1 VKNNTYREN
10 TWRASHMRSFKGK
23 IWDKINLDC
32 LKDENGNYYST
43 AYDQAIMLPLLELAA
58 ERAFFVK
65 EIMYAYN
72 RQNPNNVDKIKQKIQ
87 FETAQAIRR
96 RKKYTRIDDE
106 DFS

>member
-1 VKNNTYREN
+1 
-10 TWRASHMRSFKGK
+10 
-23 IWDKINLDC
+23 
-32 LKDENGNYYST
+32 
-43 AYDQAIMLPLLELAA
+43 
-58 ERAFFVK
+58 
-65 EIMYAYN
+65 MYAYN